1 MNTNIRKLEKDE
13 DKLLK
18 QLNKCNKTKYS
29 KKNKLKEKENKIFE
43 KEQDKQCLKTLTN
56 EEFYKCSEKFYNN
69 SEYKKIFDEYVK
81 CGENKCGFMRS
92 LPSGG

>member
-1 MNTNIRKLEKDE
+1 MDNKNMNTNIRKLEKDE

-56 EEFYKCSEKFYNN
+56 EETNLLFLLQDQLNVLDGQATDLNIIQERAKN
-69 SEYKKIFDEYVK
+69 
-81 CGENKCGFMRS
+81 
-92 LPSGG
+92 